1 MHMPTSTVP
10 GPILIVE
17 DDKKMAD
24 LVAHYLKRENF
35 KVRFARDGR
44 QALQTIRDRSPA
56 LVLLDI
62 MLPDMDGWEVC
73 KAIRRFAKVP
83 IIMLSARTETIDRVM
98 GLNLGADDYITKPF
112 EAHELIA
119 RIKAVLR
126 RYGRDDSDGAAASIL
141 RHESLCVDLDKR
153 AVKIGSKRI
162 ELTPHEYCL
171 LTTLMAYPGK
181 VFTRDELL
189 ERIYPRSEV
198 AVIDKVID
206 IHIGKLRRKIEETP
220 SKPKLILAVRGVGY
234 RFTEA
239 DEELD

>member
-1 MHMPTSTVP
+1 MNLPTAKLP

-17 DDKKMAD
+17 DDPKMAD
-24 LVAHYLKRENF
+24 LVAHYLKRE
-35 KVRFARDGR
+35 RIQACFARDGR
-44 QALQTIRDRSPA
+44 QALKIVKDRPPA
-56 LVLLDI
+56 LVILDI

-73 KAIRRFAKVP
+73 KAIRKFSKVP

-112 EAHELIA
+112 ASHELIA

-126 RYGRDDSDGAAASIL
+126 RYESDKPSAGSVL
-141 RHESLCVDLDKR
+141 RFKSLCVDLEKR
-153 AVKIGSKRI
+153 SVKIGPKRI

-171 LTTLMAYPGK
+171 LSTLMAYPGK

-206 IHIGKLRRKIEETP
+206 IHIGKLRRKIEARP
-220 SKPKLILAVRGVGY
+220 SQPEMILAVRGVGY

-239 DEELD
+239 DEALD

>member
-1 MHMPTSTVP
+1 MNMPTSKVP
-10 GPILIVE
+10 GPLLIVE
-17 DDKKMAD
+17 DDQKMAD
-24 LVAHYLKRENF
+24 LVAHYLKRENIQ
-35 KVRFARDGR
+35 VRFAKDGR
-44 QALQTIRDRSPA
+44 QALKITREKPPA
-56 LVLLDI
+56 LVILDI

-73 KAIRRFAKVP
+73 KAIRKFSKVP
-83 IIMLSARTETIDRVM
+83 IIMLSARADTIDRVM

-112 EAHELIA
+112 ESHELIA

-126 RYGRDDSDGAAASIL
+126 RYRRGDQSEASIL
-141 RHESLCVDLDKR
+141 RYQSLCVDLDKR
-153 AVKIGSKRI
+153 SVKIGPKRI

-206 IHIGKLRRKIEETP
+206 IHIGKLRRKIEEIP
-220 SKPKLILAVRGVGY
+220 SQPRLILAVRGVGY

-239 DEELD
+239 DEASGEA